1 MDTHGYLHP
10 FDPQMFGS
18 DFDTRDVLRHVIAPA
33 ADDVTQLR
41 VHPYG
46 RGLDGIL
53 AYAYI
58 PLRSRVDTDSV
69 LTLIN
74 NNEAFYDVKKHWPK
88 HKGVHEYWLQT
99 CQHVRD

>member
-10 FDPQMFGS
+10 FDPQMP
-18 DFDTRDVLRHVIAPA
+18 DLELDTLDVLRHRVAPA

-74 NNEAFYDVKKHWPK
+74 KKR
-88 HKGVHEYWLQT
+88 GIL
-99 CQHVRD
+99 

>member
-1 MDTHGYLHP
+1 ML
-10 FDPQMFGS
+10 GS
-18 DFDTRDVLRHVIAPA
+18 DFDTRDVLRHAIAPA

-69 LTLIN
+69 LTLIKSCAAFHDVQQHWA
-74 NNEAFYDVKKHWPK
+74 NEEGAHVFMLQAFQP
-88 HKGVHEYWLQT
+88 
-99 CQHVRD
+99 VRD